1 MDHVAPDGYNV
12 LNPNREGRGHM
23 TPDELDSLG
32 VTTDVVTAGRA
43 LGISRTSA
51 YAAIHNGTFPVR
63 TVRIGS
69 RIVVPT
75 AELRELLGV

>member
-1 MDHVAPDGYNV
+1 
-12 LNPNREGRGHM
+12 M

-32 VTTDVVTAGRA
+32 VTTDLVTAARA
-43 LGISRTSA
+43 LGIGRSSA
-51 YAAIHNGTFPVR
+51 YSAVKTGTFPVR
-63 TVRIGS
+63 VVRIGS